1 MFFFTKPVAYD
12 YLVLPL
18 EKSIYDL
25 TPAQARRYF
34 EWYMEKLPER
44 VAYVSRVCAKELLIP
59 QARMDCSPE
68 SLILL
73 WRWLRRRAK
82 TELSPCPGDPKRKVL
97 TTETELIL
105 LDVGMYLGETL
116 HRNVPGLQWSCYT
129 QPKKDFFCN
138 HPLLTG
144 FVDMSSGK
152 PFQAVFEPIHMAK
165 VQATKLLRHTS
176 LAHDLYDLYELWAKK
191 APSI

>member
-1 MFFFTKPVAYD
+1 MFFLSKRTQYD
-12 YLVLPL
+12 YLILPL

-34 EWYMEKLPER
+34 EWYMEQLPQR
-44 VAYVSRVCAKELLIP
+44 VAYVARVCAKELHIP
-59 QARMDCSPE
+59 ESRMDCSPE
-68 SLILL
+68 SLIPL
-73 WRWLRRRAK
+73 WRWLRKRAK

-105 LDVGMYLGETL
+105 LDVGMYLGETM
-116 HRNVPGLQWSCYT
+116 HRNIPGLQWSYYT

-144 FVDMSSGK
+144 FVDMTSGQ

-165 VQATKLLRHTS
+165 VQATKLLRHAS
-176 LAHDLYDLYELWAKK
+176 QSHDLYDLYELWAKK
-191 APSI
+191 AP